1 MRPFLQPFHAHTL
14 SRRAWLVL
22 AALGAGVAPP
32 ARAQPRHPPPWP
44 ADGLRFPRDHG
55 AHPQSRIEWWY
66 LTGHLRDGAGADH
79 GFQITF
85 FRSRVEAAQSLHS
98 AFAARQLVFA
108 HAALSEVRT
117 ATLHHAQRIA
127 RAGFGVAE
135 AAVGDARLNL
145 RGWTLQRENGE
156 AAAPGEVWRITAA
169 AGDFALALRA
179 RPTQPL
185 LLQGDAGWSRKGP
198 TPQNASCYYSLPQL
212 ETRGELTLEGRRVSV
227 QGRAWLDHE
236 WSDALLPEGAV
247 GWDWIGM
254 NLRDGRALTAFRLR
268 DANGGT
274 LWAGGS
280 WRRAAAADPQ
290 VFPADAVV
298 FTPGRR
304 WRSPRSG
311 AQYPVQWTVQTPA
324 GRFTVSAVFDAQEL
338 DGRGSTGS
346 IYWEGLSTLRDAGGA
361 LLGHGYLEMTGY
373 AAPLR
378 L

>member
-1 MRPFLQPFHAHTL
+1 MYPLRPLDAYAL
-14 SRRAWLVL
+14 SRRAWLTL
-22 AALGAGVAPP
+22 ATLGAGMATP
-32 ARAQPRHPPPWP
+32 AHAQPRHPLPWP
-44 ADGLRFPRDHG
+44 AEGLRFPRDHG
-55 AHPQSRIEWWY
+55 AHPHSRIEWWY
-66 LTGHLRDGAGADH
+66 LTGWLRDGTGADY

-85 FRSRVEAAQSLHS
+85 FRSRVEAAQKLQS
-98 AFAARQLVFA
+98 AFAARQLLFA

-145 RGWTLQRENGE
+145 RGWTLQREDGE
-156 AAAPGEVWRITAA
+156 AASVGEVWRIAAA
-169 AGDFALALRA
+169 AGDFGLALRA
-179 RPTQPL
+179 LATQPL
-185 LLQGDAGWSRKGP
+185 LLQGDAGWSRKGSA
-198 TPQNASCYYSLPQL
+198 PQNASCYYSLPQL
-212 ETRGELTLEGRRVSV
+212 QTHGELTLAGRRLGVE
-227 QGRAWLDHE
+227 GRAWLDHE
-236 WSDALLPEGAV
+236 WSDALLPAGAV

-254 NLRDGRALTAFRLR
+254 NLHDGSALTAFRLR
-268 DANGGT
+268 DASGNT

-280 WRRAAAADPQ
+280 WRR
-290 VFPADAVV
+290 VGTTDAQIFAPNAVA
-298 FTPGRR
+298 FIPGRS

-311 AQYPVQWTVQTPA
+311 AHYPVQWTVQTPV

-346 IYWEGLSTLRDAGGA
+346 IYWEGLSSLRDANGT

-373 AAPLR
+373 ATPLR

>member
-1 MRPFLQPFHAHTL
+1 MTPSCTRSF
-14 SRRAWLVL
+14 SRRAWL
-22 AALGAGVAPP
+22 AMATLGAGVASAAP
-32 ARAQPRHPPPWP
+32 AQPRHRPPWP

-55 AHPQSRIEWWY
+55 AHPNSRIEWWY
-66 LTGHLRDGAGADH
+66 LTGHLRDAAGADY

-117 ATLHHAQRIA
+117 ATLYHAQRIA

-135 AAVGDARLNL
+135 AAEGDARLRL
-145 RGWTLQRENGE
+145 RGWTLQREGGG
-156 AAAPGEVWRITAA
+156 APMPGEVWRIAAA
-169 AGDFALALRA
+169 AGDFGLALRA
-179 RPTQPL
+179 RATQPL

-198 TPQNASCYYSLPQL
+198 APQNASCYYSQPQL
-212 ETRGELTLEGRRVSV
+212 QTRGELTLAGQRLTVH
-227 QGRAWLDHE
+227 GRAWLDHE

-254 NLRDGRALTAFRLR
+254 NLEDGSALTAFRLR

-280 WRRAAAADPQ
+280 WRAAG
-290 VFPADAVV
+290 PAEAQIFAPDAVV
-298 FTPGRR
+298 FSPGRT

-311 AQYPVQWTVQTPA
+311 AQYPVQWTVQTPL
-324 GRFTVSAVFDAQEL
+324 GRFRVSAVFEAQEL

-346 IYWEGLSTLRDAGGA
+346 IYWEGLSRLHDASGA

>member
-1 MRPFLQPFHAHTL
+1 MCPLQPLHTCPL
-14 SRRAWLVL
+14 SRRAWLAL
-22 AALGAGVAPP
+22 ATLGAGVAP
-32 ARAQPRHPPPWP
+32 AAHAQSRHPPPWP
-44 ADGLRFPRDHG
+44 AEGLCFPRDHG
-55 AHPQSRIEWWY
+55 SHPHSRIEWWY
-66 LTGHLRDGAGADH
+66 LTGHLRDGTGADH

-85 FRSRVEAAQSLHS
+85 FRTRVQAAQHLHS

-135 AAVGDARLNL
+135 AAEGDARLKL
-145 RGWTLQRENGE
+145 RGWTLQREEGE
-156 AAAPGEVWRITAA
+156 VATPGETWRMTAA
-169 AGDFALALRA
+169 AGDFALALHARA
-179 RPTQPL
+179 TQPL
-185 LLQGDAGWSRKGP
+185 LLQGEAGWSRKGP
-198 TPQNASCYYSLPQL
+198 AAQNASCYYSLPQL
-212 ETRGELTLEGRRVSV
+212 EARGELALEGRRLTV

-236 WSDALLPEGAV
+236 WSDALLPESAV

-254 NLRDGRALTAFRLR
+254 NLRDGSALTAFRLR
-268 DANGGT
+268 DASGDT

-280 WRRAAAADPQ
+280 WRSAGAADPQ
-290 VFPADAVV
+290 IFAADVV
-298 FTPGRR
+298 TFIPGRR

-311 AQYPVQWTVQTPA
+311 AQYPVQWTVQTPVD
-324 GRFTVSAVFDAQEL
+324 RFTVSAVFDAQEL

-346 IYWEGLSTLRDAGGA
+346 IYWEGLSTLRDADGT